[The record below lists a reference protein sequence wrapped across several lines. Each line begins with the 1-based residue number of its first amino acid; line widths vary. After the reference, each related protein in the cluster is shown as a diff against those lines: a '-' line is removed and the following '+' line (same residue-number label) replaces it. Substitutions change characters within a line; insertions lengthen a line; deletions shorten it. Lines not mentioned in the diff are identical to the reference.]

1 MNIESMRVRSYRSIA
16 ADEHVPE
23 EAAERYR
30 TLKSYEK
37 LRAAECSEGGAL
49 DQLGISRRTRY
60 RWQSALAASGQRG
73 LAPKP
78 TRPHRVRQRAY
89 KPRDVKAVMDVR
101 RKYPFMGK
109 ARIHAMLARK
119 GGHLSVST
127 VGRII
132 ERALAAG
139 AIRPASFCEGRV
151 KPKRRRSFAKWATR
165 WKYGSKARRPGELVQ
180 IDHMTYTDGG
190 QTLKE
195 FRAVCPVSKFMVTR
209 VYSRATA
216 GNAKRFLM
224 DLLGALP
231 FPLLSVQVDGGS
243 EFMAAFEDACQEQG
257 VPLHVLPPR
266 RPQWNGCV
274 ERTNRSARIEF
285 WGLYDGPLT
294 VAGVAPALARFEF
307 FFNYER
313 PHTSLAYQTPSEYLV
328 AMEAA

>member
-30 TLKSYEK
+30 TLKAYEK

-139 AIRPASFCEGRV
+139 AIRPDRSGR
-151 KPKRRRSFAKWATR
+151 PRRSATGFSPRTGQAQAAAQLREGAACAALATR
-165 WKYGSKARRPGELVQ
+165 WKYGSKARGPGELVQ
-180 IDHMTYTDGG
+180 
-190 QTLKE
+190 
-195 FRAVCPVSKFMVTR
+195 RAVARIDPHDLHR
-209 VYSRATA
+209 WRA
-216 GNAKRFLM
+216 
-224 DLLGALP
+224 
-231 FPLLSVQVDGGS
+231 
-243 EFMAAFEDACQEQG
+243 DAEG
-257 VPLHVLPPR
+257 VREPKVR
-266 RPQWNGCV
+266 RP
-274 ERTNRSARIEF
+274 SARSRSS
-285 WGLYDGPLT
+285 W
-294 VAGVAPALARFEF
+294 
-307 FFNYER
+307 
-313 PHTSLAYQTPSEYLV
+313 
-328 AMEAA
+328 